1 MKKLALIYLTYFL
14 TLNLYGQTCQNEEIK
29 IRYTNGFEVFN
40 VCKTNPTITFDE
52 KKEYYWYTE
61 FSKIKSTKGGCG
73 GNLLNGNYKF
83 YDEDG
88 NLRIDKNYLLGLED
102 GNDVRWDSLGNIIA
116 KTTYKKGDIIYWKF
130 LNDKNYWIEFNG
142 PMFSVG
148 TIRKVYTKYGTLISE
163 DKMLADFKQHVKI
176 FYEYPTGQLKEEY
189 TTTGLGGDYMSGE
202 YTSYYKNGETK
213 VEGQFYEGEY
223 TNIRVGTWKWYNEDG
238 TLDSGST
245 YKAEVTNWANGEKKM
260 IGGYIYDNDNEQWV
274 KIGEW
279 KWFDETGKLIE
290 TKKYQWGVE
299 ISEE

>member
-1 MKKLALIYLTYFL
+1 MKKLVIIGLSYFL
-14 TLNLYGQTCQNEEIK
+14 ALNLIGQTCQNEEIK

-40 VCKTNPTITFDE
+40 VCKTNPPITFDE

-88 NLRIDKNYLLGLED
+88 NLRVDKNYLLGLED
-102 GNDVRWDSLGNIIA
+102 GNDVRWDSLGNITA
-116 KTTYKKGDIIYWKF
+116 KSTYKKGDIIYWKF
-130 LNDKNYWIEFNG
+130 LNDENYWIEFNG
-142 PMFSVG
+142 PMFSEG

-163 DKMLADFKQHVKI
+163 EKMLADFKQLVKI
-176 FYEYPTGQLKEEY
+176 YYEYPTGQLKEEY
-189 TTTGLGGDYMSGE
+189 NTTALGGDYMSGK
-202 YTSYYKNGETK
+202 YTSYYKNGKIE
-213 VEGQFYEGEY
+213 VDGQFYEGEF

-238 TLDSGST
+238 TLDSESS
-245 YKAEVTNWANGEKKM
+245 YKAEVTNWTNGEKKM
-260 IGGYIYDNDNEQWV
+260 TGGYIYDTDNEQWV

-299 ISEE
+299 ISEK

>member
-1 MKKLALIYLTYFL
+1 MKKLVLIGLSYFL
-14 TLNLYGQTCQNEEIK
+14 ALNLYGQTCQNEEIK

-52 KKEYYWYTE
+52 KKEYYWYNE

-88 NLRIDKNYLLGLED
+88 NLRVDKNYLLGLED
-102 GNDVRWDSLGNIIA
+102 GNNVRWDSLGNITA

-130 LNDKNYWIEFNG
+130 LNDENYWIEFNG
-142 PMFSVG
+142 PMFSEG

-163 DKMLADFKQHVKI
+163 EKMLADFKQHVKI
-176 FYEYPTGQLKEEY
+176 YYEYPTGQLKEEY
-189 TTTGLGGDYMSGE
+189 TTTGLGGDYMSGK
-202 YTSYYKNGETK
+202 YTSYYKNGKIEID
-213 VEGQFYEGEY
+213 GQFYEGEF

-238 TLDSGST
+238 TLDSESS
-245 YKAEVTNWANGEKKM
+245 YKAEVTNWTNGEKKM
-260 IGGYIYDNDNEQWV
+260 TGGYIYDTDNEQWV

-299 ISEE
+299 TSE